1 MALPNIAGV
10 VRASFRGTNA
20 AGQQWVNVT
29 HHQYALGASQPG
41 PTEITALDAK
51 LLRLYTGTAYAGGA
65 TWLSQCGSEV
75 KLIDATYYVLNGTSV
90 PVTIAHTQQGTQAA
104 GNNQAQE
111 VAMVLT
117 LRTANRGRR
126 YRGRIYLPAPATTT
140 MQGSSGQMLSTAVTP
155 FLAQVNGLLADLPS
169 IQWAWGIASYGVG
182 SSHGVA
188 TAWTPFFTPI
198 QSVSMD
204 GIPDVQRR
212 RKQ

>member
-10 VRASFRGTNA
+10 VRASFRGVNA

-29 HHQYALGASQPG
+29 HHQYATGASQPG
-41 PTEITALDAK
+41 PTEIAALDAK
-51 LLRLYTGTAYAGGA
+51 LLRLYTGSAYASGT
-65 TWLSQCGSEV
+65 TWFSSCGPEV

-90 PVTIAHTQQGTQAA
+90 PVVIPHTQQGTLTV

-117 LRTANRGRR
+117 LRTAQRGRR
-126 YRGRIYLPAPATTT
+126 YRGRIYLPAPHTST
-140 MQGSSGQMLSTAVTP
+140 MSGGTGQMTSTIVTT
-155 FLAQVNGLLADLPS
+155 FLAQANGLLADLPS
-169 IQWAWGIASYGVG
+169 IQWAWGVASYGVG
-182 SSHGVA
+182 SLHGVPQF
-188 TAWTPFFTPI
+188 WTPFFTAI
-198 QSVSMD
+198 QSLSMD